1 VPIGELSLE
10 QNFEGLLRWG
20 DVDNRPFLRACTGTA
35 YAGGVRVGSKRPNQG
50 VRGLIGP
57 FRERLNWE
65 DD

>member
-1 VPIGELSLE
+1 VRIGELSLGRTSKG
-10 QNFEGLLRWG
+10 FSRGVTSTTGR
-20 DVDNRPFLRACTGTA
+20 FSAAYTGTA